1 MIIKWYGQSCF
12 QIMANSSKNGTTTIV
27 IDPYN
32 ESIGL
37 KLPRKLEADV
47 ALVTHNHEDHNNLK
61 KIANDPFIIDGPGE
75 YDVKDTFVQ
84 GIPSFHNEKK
94 EKNTIYSILAE
105 GIRICHLG
113 DLGQKELTSEEVDAI
128 GDVDILLIPVGGVFT
143 IDGKEAVKIMSQIEP
158 KIIIPMHYKIP
169 GLKIKLD
176 SLDGFLKTLGIKKL
190 EKLPKLNIKQKD
202 LPKEEVKIIEL
213 EP

>member
-12 QIMANSSKNGTTTIV
+12 QITANTSKNESTVFV

-47 ALVTHNHEDHNNLK
+47 VFVTHNHSDHNNIK
-61 KIANDPFIIDGPGE
+61 KIEGSPFIIDGPGE
-75 YDVKDTFVQ
+75 YDVKNISVK
-84 GIPSFHNEKK
+84 GISSLHNEKG
-94 EKNTIYSILAE
+94 EKNTIYRIEAE
-105 GIRICHLG
+105 DIALCHLG
-113 DLGQKELTSEEVDAI
+113 DLGQKELDSEQIEAI
-128 GDVDILLIPVGGVFT
+128 GDIDILMIPVGGVFT
-143 IDGKEAVKIMSQIEP
+143 IDGKEATKIMAQIEP

-169 GLKIKLD
+169 NLNIKLE
-176 SLDGFLKTLGIKKL
+176 SLDGFLKILGLDKL
-190 EKLPKLNIKQKD
+190 EKQAKLNIKKKD
-202 LPKEEVKIIEL
+202 LSKDEVKIIEL

>member
-12 QIMANSSKNGTTTIV
+12 QITANSNKNGPVNVI

-37 KLPRKLEADV
+37 KLPRKLEADLV
-47 ALVTHNHEDHNNLK
+47 LVTHDHEDHNNVK
-61 KIANDPFIIDGPGE
+61 KIEGSPFIIDGPGE
-75 YDVKDTFVQ
+75 YDVKNVFVH
-84 GIPSFHNEKK
+84 GIPSLHNKK
-94 EKNTIYSILAE
+94 GDKNTIYKIETE
-105 GIRICHLG
+105 GIKICHLG

-128 GDVDILLIPVGGVFT
+128 GGVDILLIPVGGVFT

-169 GLKIKLD
+169 GLKIQLNP
-176 SLDGFLKTLGIKKL
+176 LDGFLKSLGIKSL
-190 EKLPKLNIKQKD
+190 EKLPKLNIKEKD
-202 LPKEEVKIIEL
+202 LPEEEVKIIEL